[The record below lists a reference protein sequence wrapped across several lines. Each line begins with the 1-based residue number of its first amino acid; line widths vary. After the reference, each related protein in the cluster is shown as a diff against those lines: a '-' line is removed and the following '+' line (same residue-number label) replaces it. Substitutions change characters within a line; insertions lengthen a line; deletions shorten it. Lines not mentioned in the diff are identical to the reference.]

1 MAEVIAL
8 HRATEHH
15 APMESLEQVAV
26 IENYGLEGDRGARV
40 GRKRQVLLVPNE
52 ILQAL
57 DLQPGQV
64 RENLTTQGVDL
75 MALEAGARLRVGEV
89 VLEMVEACDP
99 CQRLEEIR
107 PGLEAELGGR
117 RGMMARVLEGGQL
130 RKGDAIEVLAGH

>member
-8 HRATEHH
+8 HRAAEHH
-15 APMESLEQVAV
+15 APMESLEQVAI

-52 ILQAL
+52 VLQAL

-75 MALEAGARLRVGEV
+75 MALEVGSRLRVGEV
-89 VLEMVEACDP
+89 LLEMVEACDP
-99 CQRLEEIR
+99 CQRMEEVR
-107 PGLEAELGGR
+107 PGLEAELDGK
-117 RGMMARVLEGGQL
+117 RGMLARVLEGGQVC
-130 RKGDAIEVLAGH
+130 KGDAIEVLAGP